1 MILKP
6 LKLRHKTILVALEC
20 LMVLLV
26 LAVLAVGALIFRV
39 SQGPIEIGFAKKFIE
54 SELSDPSHNVALKIG
69 EVNLAWAADES
80 RPEVSLKNIEL
91 LNTQQ
96 NRLIVSIRSAEVSFS
111 RAAMLLGRLEPR
123 SVIIEAPLITL
134 IRDSD
139 GHVRLALDQK
149 AEKDPS
155 DKGIEIFD
163 LLDEL
168 SKPSAETPKNW
179 PLRALRLIM
188 INDARMMVEDHVLG
202 QSWLVPKIELA
213 ISRPREHVLGASASL
228 WLEDARFPEPAL
240 KLTAAYMKETRSL
253 AFGLGL
259 NRLRASF
266 LASKFPDLS
275 WLQQQT
281 VSLSGQARAQIDSNM
296 SLMGLQASFKSE
308 NGQLLIPDVYKKPI
322 AYKDLSLDF
331 EYAAAS
337 KTFTLLDSPI
347 NFTDDFGVV
356 VSGQAVQGG
365 DGKIHAPL
373 KVRVSNLPQSRVAEY
388 WPAVLEGDPSEEW
401 ALKRLSDGRVHDA
414 VIDVALDAMREPVA
428 DDPAKTEWA
437 VKLADLN
444 ADFHISDMTV
454 DYRDP
459 LMPLKHAEGHGK
471 FVMADDRLTVDV
483 TKGSMGD
490 LTVNGGKVVIDTVMG
505 KKVGRATI
513 DVDISGPLK
522 TLLKYIGTEPIN
534 VHVPTEIDRVTGN
547 ADLKV
552 NIAFPTLAVL
562 PAEKIDVEASGQM
575 QNVLLPKLVHD
586 LDVTGGPIEVKV
598 KDRKVA
604 IGGKAKLDG
613 VDTSFT
619 FDQYFESKDKDYAAR
634 VVASIVADEPLR
646 KKFGL
651 DLSAWVAGA
660 APAKV
665 TYTDYGGGRAQ
676 VDADVDATP
685 VTLMVK
691 PMNYTKEP
699 GVAGRVTATATLKDG
714 AITKIDNLN
723 VTTPDSSVEN
733 ATMTF
738 VQSGKDSVLTG
749 GSLPKAKL
757 KDTQVA
763 MDFTITPAKLMTINI
778 KGAFLDATPFLENDK
793 KAEPYSGPALKATV
807 AVDKMRTS
815 ATDAINNAKVSF
827 SMDNQGVADLLHV
840 DAQVGRGALMFRYQP
855 DPTGQKMTLT
865 VDAGDAGAALQAF
878 DVYENTRG
886 GILSIRGESAPG
898 GDKKIV
904 SGKAE
909 ITNFKVVN
917 APVLA
922 RLVNA
927 ISLTGVL
934 QLLGSD
940 GIEFSRLE
948 SDFTW
953 TKKKGG
959 DMFAVKDG
967 RTSGSSMG
975 LTFDGTVDRVEDRV
989 NINGTIVPVS
999 MVNDIIGGIPLIG
1012 DILSGGSRGGVFAA
1026 TYTIK
1031 GPTKQPETSVNP
1043 LSILTPGFLRR
1054 IFFE

>member
-1 MILKP
+1 MKP
-6 LKLRHKTILVALEC
+6 LKLRHKTVLVALEC

-26 LAVLAVGALIFRV
+26 LAVIAAGALIFRV

-54 SELSDPSHNVALKIG
+54 SELSDPAHNVALKIG

-80 RPEVSLKNIEL
+80 RPEVSLKNIQL

-111 RAAMLLGRLEPR
+111 RTAMLIGRLEPR
-123 SVIIEAPLITL
+123 SIIIQAPLITL

-139 GHVRLALDQK
+139 SHLRLALDQK
-149 AEKDPS
+149 ADKDPS

-168 SKPSAETPKNW
+168 SKPAADTPRNW
-179 PLRALRLIM
+179 PLRALRLIE
-188 INDARMMVEDHVLG
+188 ISDARMMVEDHVLG
-202 QSWLVPKIELA
+202 QSWLVPKIDLA
-213 ISRPREHVLGASASL
+213 ISRPRDKTLGASASL
-228 WLEDARFPEPAL
+228 WLENARSPDPAL
-240 KLTAAYMKETRSL
+240 KLTAAYLKDTRTLS
-253 AFGLGL
+253 FGLGL

-266 LASKFPDLS
+266 IASKFPDLS
-275 WLQQQT
+275 WLQQQRL
-281 VSLSGQARAQIDSNM
+281 SLSGQARAQIDSNM
-296 SLMGLQASFKSE
+296 NLIGLQASFKSQGGE
-308 NGQLLIPDVYKKPI
+308 LLIPDVYEAPI
-322 AYKDLSLDF
+322 GFKDLALDF
-331 EYAAAS
+331 EYAAPT
-337 KTFTLLDSPI
+337 KTLTLLDSPI

-356 VSGQAVQGG
+356 VSGQAVEDK
-365 DGKIHAPL
+365 DGKVHAPL
-373 KVRVSNLPQSRVAEY
+373 KVKVTNLPQSRVAEY
-388 WPAVLEGDPSEEW
+388 WPAVLKGDPSEEW
-401 ALKRLSDGRVHDA
+401 ALHRMSDGRLHDA
-414 VIDVALDAMREPVA
+414 MIDVALDAMREPVA
-428 DDPAKTEWA
+428 DDPAETKWH

-444 ADFHISDMTV
+444 ADFQISDMTV

-483 TKGSMGD
+483 TKGSLGD

-505 KKVGRATI
+505 KDIGHATI
-513 DVDISGPLK
+513 DVDASGPLK

-534 VHVPTEIDRVTGN
+534 VHVPTEVDRVTGN

-552 NIAFPTLAVL
+552 NIKFPTLAIL
-562 PAEKIDVEASGQM
+562 PAEKIDVEATGQM

-586 LDVTGGPIEVKV
+586 LDVTGGPIDVKI
-598 KDRKVA
+598 KDRQVQ

-613 VDTSFT
+613 VDTAFT
-619 FDQYFESKDKDYAAR
+619 FDQYFESKGKDYAAK
-634 VVASIVADEPLR
+634 VVANIVADEPLR

-651 DLSAWVAGA
+651 DLASWVSGA

-665 TYTDYGGGRAQ
+665 TYTDFGAGRAQ
-676 VDADVDATP
+676 VDAEVDATP

-699 GVAGRVTATATLKDG
+699 GVTGKVTATAQLMKG
-714 AITKIDNLN
+714 AITKVEKLN
-723 VTTPDSSVEN
+723 VATPDASIEN

-738 VQSGKDSVLTG
+738 TQSGKDSLLTG

-757 KDTQVA
+757 KDTQVSV
-763 MDFTITPAKLMTINI
+763 DFTVVPNKLMTMNI
-778 KGAFLDATPFLENDK
+778 KGAFLDATPFLENDR
-793 KAEPYSGPALKATV
+793 KAEPYVGPALKANV
-807 AVDKMRTS
+807 AVDRMRTS
-815 ATDAINNAKVSF
+815 ATDAVSNAKVTF
-827 SMDNQGVADLLHV
+827 SMDSQGVADLLHV
-840 DAQVGRGALMFRYQP
+840 DANVGNGSLIFRYQP
-855 DPTGQKMTLT
+855 DPSGQKMTLT
-865 VDAGDAGAALQAF
+865 IDSGDAGATLQAF
-878 DVYENTRG
+878 DLYENVRG
-886 GILSIRGESAPG
+886 GILSVKGESAPG
-898 GDKKIV
+898 GDKRVVI
-904 SGKAE
+904 GKGQ
-909 ITNFKVVN
+909 ITNFKVVD

-934 QLLGSD
+934 QLLGNE
-940 GIEFSRLE
+940 GITFTRLE

-959 DMFAVKDG
+959 NLFAVKDG

-975 LTFDGTVDRVEDRV
+975 LTFDGNIDTAADMV

-1012 DILSGGSRGGVFAA
+1012 DILSGGSKGGVFAA

-1031 GPTKQPETSVNP
+1031 GPTKEPETSVNP